1 MTGYA
6 AFAPFYDQVMG
17 DRGREAGY
25 VHGLIQRH
33 RPSAAS
39 VLELACGT
47 GAILQLLQ
55 PHYEVTGL
63 DASQPMLDIAARK
76 VPRARLRRAD
86 MTRFD
91 LGETFDVVLCVFD
104 SINHLVRFSD
114 WERVFDRA
122 RAHLT
127 DRGLFVFD
135 VNTERKLAAFAVAPP
150 WTQWFGDDNL
160 LLIDVRDEGDRACTT
175 WKVRVFEH
183 CRRFWRTGST
193 SRTSGRSRSRLER
206 IRQALEQALPSRAGL
221 RRRAVEAD
229 DALGAA
235 VLRLRSLTS

>member
-55 PHYEVTGL
+55 PHYEITGL
-63 DASQPMLDIAARK
+63 DASQPMLDIAAKK
-76 VPRARLRRAD
+76 VPRARLRHAD

-91 LGETFDVVLCVFD
+91 LGETFDAVLCVFD

-122 RAHLT
+122 RAHLA
-127 DRGLFVFD
+127 DRGIFVFD

-160 LLIDVRDEGDRACTT
+160 LLIDVRGEGDGMYT

-183 CRRFWRTGST
+183 FGDSAYRLHVEDIQEVAFPLEQIREALGRRFRRVRVFDAERARPTT
-193 SRTSGRSRSRLER
+193 RSERLYF
-206 IRQALEQALPSRAGL
+206 
-221 RRRAVEAD
+221 VCEA
-229 DALGAA
+229 
-235 VLRLRSLTS
+235 

>member
-1 MTGYA
+1 MTGYT
-6 AFAPFYDQVMG
+6 AFAPFYDRVMG
-17 DRGREAGY
+17 DRGGEADY
-25 VHGLIQRH
+25 VRGLIRRH

-47 GAILQLLQ
+47 GAILEKLQ

-63 DASQPMLDIAARK
+63 DASQPMLDIAAKK
-76 VPRARLRRAD
+76 VPQARLRRED

-91 LGETFDVVLCVFD
+91 LGERFDVVLCVFD

-114 WERVFDRA
+114 WERVFGRA
-122 RAHLT
+122 RAHLN

-135 VNTERKLAAFAVAPP
+135 VNTERALAAFAVAPP

-160 LLIDVRDEGDRACTT
+160 LLIDVRDEGQGVYA

-183 CRRFWRTGST
+183 GSESAYRLHVEDIREVAFPVERVRQALQRRFR
-193 SRTSGRSRSRLER
+193 RIRIFDAGRSRPTARSERLYFVCE
-206 IRQALEQALPSRAGL
+206 
-221 RRRAVEAD
+221 V
-229 DALGAA
+229 
-235 VLRLRSLTS
+235 

>member
-25 VHGLIQRH
+25 VHGLIQKH
-33 RPSAAS
+33 RPRAAS
-39 VLELACGT
+39 ILELACGT
-47 GAILQLLQ
+47 GAMLQLLQ
-55 PHYEVTGL
+55 PHYEIAGL
-63 DASQPMLDIAARK
+63 DASQPMLDLAAGK
-76 VPRARLRRAD
+76 VPRARLHHAD

-122 RAHLT
+122 RAHLA
-127 DRGLFVFD
+127 DRGILVFD

-160 LLIDVRDEGDRACTT
+160 LLIDVRGDGDGIYT

-183 CRRFWRTGST
+183 FGDSAYRLHVEDIQEVAFP
-193 SRTSGRSRSRLER
+193 LER
-206 IRQALEQALPSRAGL
+206 IREALGRRFRRVHVFDAERSRATTRSERL
-221 RRRAVEAD
+221 YFVCEA
-229 DALGAA
+229 
-235 VLRLRSLTS
+235 